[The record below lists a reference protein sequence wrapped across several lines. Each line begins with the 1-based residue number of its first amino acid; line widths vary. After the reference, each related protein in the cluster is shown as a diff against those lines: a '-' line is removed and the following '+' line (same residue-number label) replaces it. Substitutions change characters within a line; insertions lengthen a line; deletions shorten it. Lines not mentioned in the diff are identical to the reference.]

1 MNFSFEGELSD
12 DRILAGV
19 LEAFTFSNNLAR
31 LGRLDLWLGVLIGLA
46 LLYAAI
52 RIRARASDN

>member
-1 MNFSFEGELSD
+1 MNNTIVLDS
-12 DRILAGV
+12 V

-31 LGRLDLWLGVLIGLA
+31 LGRLDLWLGVLVGLA